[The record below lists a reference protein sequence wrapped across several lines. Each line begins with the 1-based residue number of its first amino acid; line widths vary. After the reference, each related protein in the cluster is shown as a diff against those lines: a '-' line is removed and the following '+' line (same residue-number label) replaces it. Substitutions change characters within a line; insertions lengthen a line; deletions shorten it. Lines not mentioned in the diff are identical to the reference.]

1 MNYTSINNN
10 YTSLFDSCND
20 YNDNFNF
27 DIVNGNVNGNVNCNV
42 NNNDYVNDIVNIN
55 YNKNDNDNKNDNKND
70 NEINA
75 DKLLNDYNS
84 INTSL
89 KLNINTINQLEN
101 EKKEIFN
108 YKSTIFSKHQ
118 DIMIKLYK
126 KDFGEMNEINELN
139 DCIIKYIDLLKNY
152 TDKWNTDYYNK
163 KKKYLETNI
172 TKQEDK
178 LSSYRK
184 LFINTTTEIIKTEKI
199 NKNLCPICFEN
210 EINMCAIPCGHTCC
224 NDCIIQSIKYH
235 NSRVTK
241 CLNCRNPINE
251 YIKFYIQL

>member
-1 MNYTSINNN
+1 MNYTSINNAFDLN
-10 YTSLFDSCND
+10 INTYTNIFDSSCND
-20 YNDNFNF
+20 YD
-27 DIVNGNVNGNVNCNV
+27 
-42 NNNDYVNDIVNIN
+42 
-55 YNKNDNDNKNDNKND
+55 NDNDSNNNLNVLNDNNNNL
-70 NEINA
+70 NENENENEKEKEKEIDA
-75 DKLLNDYNS
+75 DKLLNDYNN

-126 KDFGEMNEINELN
+126 KDFGEMKEINDLN
-139 DCIIKYIDLLKNY
+139 DCIIKYIDLIKIY
-152 TDKWNTDYYNK
+152 TDKWNTDYYNN
-163 KKKYLETNI
+163 KKKYLETIIN
-172 TKQEDK
+172 KQEEQ
-178 LSSYRK
+178 LTSYRK
-184 LFINTTTEIIKTEKI
+184 LFINTTNEIIKAEKL

-210 EINMCAIPCGHTCC
+210 EINMCSVPCGHTCC
-224 NDCIIQSIKYH
+224 NECIIQSIKYH